1 MEESA
6 ERNLGVQR
14 GYVKGEILHV
24 IFRNEENYYT
34 VAVVRVRETNE
45 EIEEKK
51 LTVVGVLPHVEPDE
65 TFLFFGSVADHPRF
79 GIQYKVEQSRRDLPQ
94 SKHGVIKYL
103 ASDRFP
109 GIGTKTAETIV
120 EKLGETAIT
129 RIVENRDV
137 LKDIP
142 GLKQEKAAILYENLY
157 EQQGVEQVLIV
168 LSEHGFGVELA
179 LKVYQAYKT
188 QALEIIKTNPYRL
201 IHDVEGIGFRRAD
214 QLGASIGLTGNHPDR
229 LRAGCLY
236 LVHELCVQEGHTYI
250 EADPL
255 TNQAVALLSSPSMR
269 IKHEEIQQQLV
280 QMNEE
285 GMLVVEETRVYTKS
299 LYGAE
304 KGIASNIRRLLSS
317 EIKDEFP
324 EAEFLKALGELEEE
338 WGIEYATSQK
348 QAIQEAISKPLM
360 LLTGGPGTGKTTV
373 IRGIVEIYARLHGLS
388 LDARAYTASNP
399 FPILLTAPTGRA
411 AKRMSEA
418 TGLPSSTIHSMLGW
432 KGGAGGFDKGE
443 HEPLNGELLI
453 IDEMSMVD
461 SWVANSLLKAIP
473 KGMQVVIVGDE
484 NQLPSVGPGQVLRDL
499 IQSETI
505 PLVALTDIY
514 RQAEGSSII
523 ELAHA
528 MKDGQIPPNLSNA
541 QSDRR
546 FFPCNVDQVKDV
558 VWQICENAIK
568 KGYEARDIQV
578 LAPMYKGGAGIT
590 ELNVML
596 QQLFNPKKDKVR
608 EIPFGEV
615 VFRTGDVV
623 LQLVNNPEE
632 KVFNGDRGEI
642 VAIFFAKE
650 NTERKDQLVVSF
662 DGIEVTYNKNELNQL
677 THAYCSSIHKA
688 QGSEFPIVVMPVVR
702 NYSRMLRRNL
712 LYTGV
717 TRAKQFLLLCGELRT
732 FEVAITNGDDL
743 HRQTQLVSRLQVI
756 IHPES
761 KDAGTEV

>member
-1 MEESA
+1 MEDTE
-6 ERNLGVQR
+6 EKVQGIQR

-24 IFRNEENYYT
+24 IFRNEENYYS

-51 LTVVGVLPHVEPDE
+51 LTIVGVLPHIEPDE
-65 TFLFFGSVADHPRF
+65 TFLFFGSIADHPRF

-94 SKHGVIKYL
+94 SKQGVIKYL
-103 ASDRFP
+103 SSDRFP

-120 EKLGETAIT
+120 EKLGETAIS
-129 RIVENRDV
+129 RIVENRDI

-142 GLKQEKAAILYENLY
+142 GLKEDKAATLYENLY

-179 LKVYQAYKT
+179 LKVFQVYKT

-229 LRAGCLY
+229 LRAGCIY
-236 LVHELCVQEGHTYI
+236 LVHELCIQEGHMYI
-250 EADPL
+250 ETEPL
-255 TNQAVALLSSPSMR
+255 INQAVALLSSPNQR
-269 IKHEEIQQQLV
+269 ITHEEIQTQLV
-280 QMNEE
+280 LMNEE
-285 GMLVVEETRVYTKS
+285 GMLVIEETRVYTKS

-317 EIKDEFP
+317 ETKEEFP
-324 EAEFLKALGELEEE
+324 ESEFLKALGELEEE
-338 WGIEYATSQK
+338 WGIEYASSQK
-348 QAIQEAISKPLM
+348 QAIQEAIAKPLM

-388 LDARAYTASNP
+388 LDPRAYNASNP

-418 TGLPSSTIHSMLGW
+418 TGLPSATIHSMLGW

-443 HEPLNGELLI
+443 HEPLSGELLI

-461 SWVANSLLKAIP
+461 SWVANSLFKAIP

-499 IQSETI
+499 IESGMI
-505 PLVALTDIY
+505 PLVALSDIY

-528 MKDGQIPPNLSNA
+528 MKDGIIPPDLSSA

-546 FFPCNVDQVKDV
+546 FFPCLTHQVKDV
-558 VWQICENAIK
+558 VWQICENAMK
-568 KGYEARDIQV
+568 KGYEAKDIQV
-578 LAPMYKGGAGIT
+578 LAPMYKGDAGIT

-596 QQLFNPKKDKVR
+596 QQLFNPKKEQVR
-608 EIPFGEV
+608 EMAFGDV
-615 VFRTGDVV
+615 VYRTGDVV

-632 KVFNGDRGEI
+632 KVYNGDRGEI
-642 VAIFFAKE
+642 VAIFYAKE

-662 DGIEVTYNKNELNQL
+662 DGIEVTYNKTDLNQL

-688 QGSEFPIVVMPVVR
+688 QGSEFPIVVLPVVR

-712 LYTGV
+712 LYTAV
-717 TRAKQFLLLCGELRT
+717 TRAKQFLLLCGEERT
-732 FEVAITNGDDL
+732 FEMAITNGDDL
-743 HRQTQLVSRLQVI
+743 VRQSQLVNRLKLLLQQN
-756 IHPES
+756 
-761 KDAGTEV
+761 T

>member
-1 MEESA
+1 MSQEETE
-6 ERNLGVQR
+6 ERKQGVQR
-14 GYVKGEILHV
+14 GYIKGEILHV
-24 IFRNEENYYT
+24 VFRNEENYYT

-45 EIEEKK
+45 EIDEKK
-51 LTVVGVLPHVEPDE
+51 LTIVGVLPHVEPDE
-65 TFLFFGSVADHPRF
+65 TFLFFGSVADHPKF

-94 SKHGVIKYL
+94 SKQGVIRYL

-120 EKLGETAIT
+120 EKLGETAIS

-137 LKDIP
+137 LNDIP
-142 GLKQEKAAILYENLY
+142 GLKEEKAAVLYENLY

-179 LKVYQAYKT
+179 LKVYQVYKT
-188 QALEIIKTNPYRL
+188 TALEIIKSNPYQL
-201 IHDVEGIGFRRAD
+201 IHDVDGIGFRRAD

-236 LVHELCVQEGHTYI
+236 LVHELCIQEGHMYI
-250 EADPL
+250 ETDPL
-255 TNQAVALLSSPSMR
+255 TNQAVSLLSSPGQP
-269 IKHEEIQQQLV
+269 IQHEEIKQQLV
-280 QMNEE
+280 RMHEE
-285 GMLVVEETRVYTKS
+285 GMLVVEDTRVYTKS
-299 LYGAE
+299 LFGAE
-304 KGIASNIRRLLSS
+304 KGIASNIRRLLST
-317 EIKDEFP
+317 EVKDEFP
-324 EAEFLKALGELEEE
+324 EAEFLKSLGELEEE
-338 WGIEYATSQK
+338 WGIEYAPSQK
-348 QAIQEAISKPLM
+348 QGIQEAIAKPVM

-373 IRGIVEIYARLHGLS
+373 IRGIVEVYARLHGLS
-388 LDARAYTASNP
+388 LDPRAYTSSNP

-461 SWVANSLLKAIP
+461 SWVANSLFKAIP

-499 IQSETI
+499 INSGTI

-528 MKDGQIPPNLSNA
+528 MKDGQMPPDLSQA

-546 FFPCNVDQVKDV
+546 FFPCKIDQVKEV

-578 LAPMYKGGAGIT
+578 LAPMYKGSAGIT

-596 QQLFNPKKDKVR
+596 QNLFNPKKEKVR
-608 EIPFGEV
+608 ELAFGDLV
-615 VFRTGDVV
+615 YRTGDVV

-632 KVFNGDRGEI
+632 RVYNGDRGEI
-642 VAIFFAKE
+642 VAIFYAKE

-662 DGIEVTYNKNELNQL
+662 DGTEVTYSKTELNQL
-677 THAYCSSIHKA
+677 THAYCCSIHKA
-688 QGSEFPIVVMPVVR
+688 QGSEFPIVVLPVVR
-702 NYSRMLRRNL
+702 SYSRMLRRNL
-712 LYTGV
+712 LYTAV
-717 TRAKQFLLLCGELRT
+717 TRAKQFLLMCGELRT
-732 FEVAITNGDDL
+732 IEYTITSGEDL
-743 HRQTQLVSRLQVI
+743 ERQSQLVTRLQLLI
-756 IHPES
+756 NE
-761 KDAGTEV
+761 DAKP